1 MPHAWKVATMGRQSH
16 TVEPM
21 WRAEDEALLS
31 RLEDERILE
40 RLWLAATGK
49 REPQPARAAGL
60 IACIAQIEG
69 GRRAREDA
77 DRGELAPLV
86 RFVHGAPLA
95 GMAPEL
101 LHHLALH
108 LAHVAEA
115 IGDESPEAA
124 SDARLRSL
132 AAWLGLVQERN
143 YLYELA
149 RAVAGAQLSPAELE
163 RAVEDA
169 ALDVIDGLGRE
180 AEEGA
185 RNRTQRARAAW
196 RTLTRVPEACR
207 AAGLATSTDLAGRA
221 MARADSKRRHALDA
235 ALSSIAEAIA
245 DASARGS
252 LSGDALRLLHPATT
266 LWSWAE
272 YDEAVERFVIDQV
285 SDAAWELYRGNR
297 WDDLRALMATID
309 PLVDSLCR
317 RIEEHHEPMGYLAAC
332 AHMLIFRAET
342 ATTLSE
348 QIALAEKALAI
359 CPSHRNARIVLCSYV
374 CRSAIHTMDRVGFFV
389 GDKDVAAME
398 AMLARAEEL
407 NPTSKSLGEARR
419 RLAAFKQRAYRRSP

>member
-1 MPHAWKVATMGRQSH
+1 
-16 TVEPM
+16 M

-40 RLWLAATGK
+40 RLWLATTGH
-49 REPQPARAAGL
+49 RTPQPVRAAGL
-60 IACIAQIEG
+60 IACIARIES
-69 GRRAREDA
+69 GRRAREEA
-77 DRGELAPLV
+77 DRGELEPLLHIVRTAPLE
-86 RFVHGAPLA
+86 
-95 GMAPEL
+95 GMPPEL

-108 LAHVAEA
+108 LDRVAEA
-115 IGDESPEAA
+115 LCEEAPDAA

-132 AAWLGLVQERN
+132 AAWLALVQEQQ
-143 YLYELA
+143 YLSELA
-149 RAVAGAQLSPAELE
+149 RAVAGAQLSPAELQC
-163 RAVEDA
+163 AVEDA
-169 ALDVIDGLGRE
+169 ALDVIHALGRE

-196 RTLTRVPEACR
+196 RTLARVAEACR
-207 AAGLATSTDLAGRA
+207 TAGLATSELARRA
-221 MARADSKRRHALDA
+221 MALADSKRQHALDT
-235 ALSSIAEAIA
+235 ALSSIAEAMA

-252 LSGDALRLLHPATT
+252 LSGDAQRILHPATT

-272 YDEAVERFVIDQV
+272 YDEAVERFVVDQV

-348 QIALAEKALAI
+348 QIGFAEKALAI
-359 CPSHRNARIVLCSYV
+359 CPSHRNARIVLCSYL
-374 CRSAIHTMDRVGFFV
+374 CRSAIHTMDRAGFFV
-389 GDKDVAAME
+389 GEKDIAAME
-398 AMLARAEEL
+398 AMLARAEGL
-407 NPTSKSLGEARR
+407 NPTSRSLEEARR
-419 RLAAFKQRAYRRSP
+419 RLAAFKQRAYRRTP